1 MPSSVGQQSPLD
13 KPMALQ
19 AEFLAQ
25 EAATAW
31 GALIVLF
38 DDLQHP
44 NMFPEVSGQH
54 APCSFKAAQAEL
66 SSQAPR
72 RVVVTVA
79 TFNGSWQQ
87 DCDAPLA
94 SGQQSPTSPIP
105 THAVL
110 STQRIAPP
118 WTLFMAFGFG
128 TLTKTT
134 PHNSTA
140 PISNPAPSQRLLLA
154 CGPRPCKTSMS
165 SAPDAPRQVS
175 WLSLRVRS
183 ISLVVCCYS
192 FWRVRRL
199 RGLRTAAHSALRPGL
214 LKCVRL
220 RDWLAKGCEDTLPYV
235 TN

>member
-1 MPSSVGQQSPLD
+1 
-13 KPMALQ
+13 MALQ
-19 AEFLAQ
+19 AEFFEQ

-31 GALIVLF
+31 GALMVLF

-44 NMFPEVSGQH
+44 SMFPDGSGQH
-54 APCSFKAAQAEL
+54 APCSFNAAQAEL

-79 TFNGSWQQ
+79 TFRGSWQH
-87 DCDAPLA
+87 DWDAPLA
-94 SGQQSPTSPIP
+94 SGQQSPVRPNP

-118 WTLFMAFGFG
+118 WTLFIAFGFG
-128 TLTKTT
+128 TLTNTT

-140 PISNPAPSQRLLLA
+140 PMSSPAPNHRLEA
-154 CGPRPCKTSMS
+154 CWLRPCKTSMS

-183 ISLVVCCYS
+183 ISLVVCCDLLLA
-192 FWRVRRL
+192 RARL
-199 RGLRTAAHSALRPGL
+199 RGLRTAAHSALRAGEL
-214 LKCVRL
+214 
-220 RDWLAKGCEDTLPYV
+220 
-235 TN
+235 

>member
-1 MPSSVGQQSPLD
+1 
-13 KPMALQ
+13 MARQ
-19 AEFLAQ
+19 AEFFEQ

-31 GALIVLF
+31 GALMVLF

-44 NMFPEVSGQH
+44 NMFPDGSGQH
-54 APCSFKAAQAEL
+54 APCNFKAAQAEL

-79 TFNGSWQQ
+79 TFRGSWQQ
-87 DCDAPLA
+87 DCELPWA
-94 SGQQSPTSPIP
+94 SGQQSPTNPNP

-128 TLTKTT
+128 TLTNTT

-140 PISNPAPSQRLLLA
+140 PINKPAPSHRLLA
-154 CGPRPCKTSMS
+154 CGLLPWRTSIS

-183 ISLVVCCYS
+183 IFVA
-192 FWRVRRL
+192 RARL
-199 RGLRTAAHSALRPGL
+199 RGLRTALSLQL
-214 LKCVRL
+214 TVLCRL
-220 RDWLAKGCEDTLPYV
+220 ES
-235 TN
+235 